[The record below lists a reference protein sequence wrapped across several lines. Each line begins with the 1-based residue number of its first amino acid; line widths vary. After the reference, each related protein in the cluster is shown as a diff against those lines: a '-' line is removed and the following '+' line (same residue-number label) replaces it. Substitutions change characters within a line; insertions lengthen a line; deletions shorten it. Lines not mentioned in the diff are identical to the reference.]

1 MAKKNFLTIL
11 YTALLSFLCVFIF
24 SKINQRD
31 LILQLD
37 NHNLTAE
44 AYQIN
49 LRQNE
54 KLSKFT
60 KELDDS
66 SEIDNV
72 QVHFQSKKDK
82 NITYFYG
89 KGNFPVPPMV
99 SGEFFSKNDFDS
111 IVNVAVVGQNLK
123 KKLYKP
129 KDQAYLHYGNHYIP
143 VLGIMG
149 ENRAHS
155 KLDNQIFIAGGRDVM
170 ENLNSNDFIIK
181 IDGRKSFSTSLLKKT
196 FNAASVKRVVHQNT
210 LAQSGSWISNHFAHL
225 MGLIAIVI
233 GTLGGAFLWSIATR
247 KDFQAELFA
256 SNDKRRVVFQEWR
269 SFTIYNGV
277 GMIVGTLIGTVVF
290 TLSTYAQLIPFIV
303 ILYIVA
309 ILLFYFVIKHDVK
322 KLKINL

>member
-11 YTALLSFLCVFIF
+11 YTAILSFLCVFIF

-44 AYQIN
+44 AYQID

-60 KELDDS
+60 DELNKS

-129 KDQAYLHYGNHYIP
+129 KDQAYLHFDNHYIP

-155 KLDNQIFIAGGRDVM
+155 DLDNQIFIAGGRDIM
-170 ENLNSNDFIIK
+170 DNLNSNDFVIK

-196 FNAASVKRVVHQNT
+196 FDAASVKKVVHQNT
-210 LAQSGSWISNHFAHL
+210 ITQSGSWISNHFAHF
-225 MGLIAIVI
+225 MGLIAVVI
-233 GTLGGAFLWSIATR
+233 GIIGGAFIWAFLSH

-256 SNDKRRVVFQEWR
+256 SNDKRRVIFQEWR
-269 SFTIYNGV
+269 SFTIYNGI
-277 GMIVGTLIGTVVF
+277 GMIIGTLIGTVVF
-290 TLSTYAQLIPFIV
+290 TLSTYVQLIPFIL
-303 ILYIVA
+303 ILYIVTV
-309 ILLFYFVIKHDVK
+309 LLFYFVIRHEVK
-322 KLKINL
+322 KMKINL

>member
-1 MAKKNFLTIL
+1 M
-11 YTALLSFLCVFIF
+11 FIF

-37 NHNLTAE
+37 NRNLTAE

-111 IVNVAVVGQNLK
+111 IVNVALPTIQHEFHLPISV
-123 KKLYKP
+123 
-129 KDQAYLHYGNHYIP
+129 H
-143 VLGIMG
+143 
-149 ENRAHS
+149 NRDAFE
-155 KLDNQIFIAGGRDVM
+155 DTYDVIIA
-170 ENLNSNDFIIK
+170 S
-181 IDGRKSFSTSLLKKT
+181 
-196 FNAASVKRVVHQNT
+196 
-210 LAQSGSWISNHFAHL
+210 
-225 MGLIAIVI
+225 
-233 GTLGGAFLWSIATR
+233 
-247 KDFQAELFA
+247 
-256 SNDKRRVVFQEWR
+256 
-269 SFTIYNGV
+269 
-277 GMIVGTLIGTVVF
+277 
-290 TLSTYAQLIPFIV
+290 LIPCF
-303 ILYIVA
+303 
-309 ILLFYFVIKHDVK
+309 
-322 KLKINL
+322 